1 MTRVAGE
8 VADGVIIHPF
18 SNEKYIREVTLPA
31 VEEGLK
37 RSGRS
42 RENFEI
48 IYSPFIISGK
58 DEKTFEAQKLAAKN
72 RIAFYGSTPHIRM
85 CWVSTAGV
93 RCKLSSTKCRSKVCG
108 KKWAR

>member
-1 MTRVAGE
+1 MTRIAGE

-58 DEKTFEAQKLAAKN
+58 DERNLRSAKN
-72 RIAFYGSTPHIRM
+72 LLRRTELLSTVQHLLIRTFSVCM
-85 CWVSTAGV
+85 VGAI
-93 RCKLSSTKCRSKVCG
+93 CR
-108 KKWAR
+108 